1 MSELTRTKVLFL
13 ITKSNCGLKKRGTL
27 FQEYAPIDPNL
38 VTRALCL
45 N

>member
-1 MSELTRTKVLFL
+1 MSEKRKKILFL
-13 ITKSNCGLKKRGTL
+13 IVRSNCGLKKRGAL

-38 VTRALCL
+38 VTRAVCL